1 MTIFRQQ
8 ILDLP
13 LDGRTGLRTGRS
25 SSQYGILMPESYG
38 FAPDAVAGFM
48 ADTFDFFLTAADA
61 ELGYPADD
69 NRLVQAFCWY
79 SNSDTLYPTP
89 SLFDPQTRALTP
101 VGEMFT
107 AYVAGLP

>member
-1 MTIFRQQ
+1 MAERGFR
-8 ILDLP
+8 DRP
-13 LDGRTGLRTGRS
+13 LVVS
-25 SSQYGILMPESYG
+25 EYGILMPESYG